1 MDNNGEHTAAKVTK
15 ELCLLAFKAEDN
27 ASLAISCLDSVR
39 VRMVVKVSV

>member
-27 ASLAISCLDSVR
+27 ASLIISCLDRVR
-39 VRMVVKVSV
+39 VRRVVHVLV